1 VGDVAGKIQSIEVA
15 TYPMA
20 GTTSTIL
27 AGFLDVFS
35 PL

>member
-1 VGDVAGKIQSIEVA
+1 VGDIAGKIQSIEAA

-20 GTTSTIL
+20 RATSTIL